1 MQRQRPSLR
10 VPAPEQGARP
20 DRKEAPKRSRPADP
34 TIVDHSVDFTVTDSC
49 VID

>member
-20 DRKEAPKRSRPADP
+20 DRREAPKRSRPADP
-34 TIVDHSVDFTVTDSC
+34 TIVDHSVDFTVTDSHT
-49 VID
+49 IN

>member
-10 VPAPEQGARP
+10 VPAPEQRERP
-20 DRKEAPKRSRPADP
+20 DRREAPKRSRPADP